1 MAVTDLR
8 RVRLQIA
15 DLPRRVIREQIG
27 VGDGYVTK
35 FQAQLWPI
43 LELIDAVVILSTVSV
58 RIAGVETVKV
68 RVDDY
73 DIELGAGVV
82 TFVVAPVADAQVF
95 AAYYWAV
102 FTDGDLNDLLSRNGD
117 NVTLAAMGAIQWLL
131 ADSDRFIKYTFGQ
144 ETVDRTASRKGLLD
158 LYAMLRGRLGAPVG
172 LVKARSDDREE
183 LMAPFI
189 EQAEAL
195 QDVTG

>member
-15 DLPRRVIREQIG
+15 DLPRKVIREQIG

-43 LELIDAVVILSTVSV
+43 LEEIDEVEILSTISV

-68 RVDDY
+68 RVTDY

-82 TFVVAPVADAQVF
+82 VFVAAPVADAQIF
-95 AAYYWAV
+95 AAYYWAA
-102 FTDGDLNDLLSRNGD
+102 FTDADLGDLLSVHGD

-144 ETVDRTASRKGLLD
+144 DMVDRTTSRKGLLD
-158 LYAMLRGRLGAPVG
+158 LYAVLRGRLGAPVG
-172 LVKARSDDREE
+172 LVKARSDDREA
-183 LMAPFI
+183 LMYPFI

>member
-15 DLPRRVIREQIG
+15 DLPRGVIREQIG

-35 FQAQLWPI
+35 FQTQLWPI
-43 LELIDAVVILSTVSV
+43 LEEIDEVELLSTVSV

-73 DIELGAGVV
+73 DIELSAGVV
-82 TFVVAPVADAQVF
+82 TFVAAPVADAQIF
-95 AAYYWAV
+95 IAYYWAV
-102 FTDGDLNDLLSRNGD
+102 FTDADLNDLLSLHGD
-117 NVTLAAMGAIQWLL
+117 NVRLAALDAIQWLL

-144 ETVDRTASRKGLLD
+144 DSVDRSTARQGLLD
-158 LYAMLRGRLGAPVG
+158 LYNMLRKRLGAPRG
-172 LVKARSDDREE
+172 LVKALSDEREE
-183 LMAPFI
+183 LMYPFI